1 MKEIGPPAA
10 LSGVEP
16 KDCPSFESLSRFLDG
31 ELDEAEAGMLAAHLE
46 GCDACLRSIGDAAA
60 LDPLLPLSLP
70 QSPATPC
77 PMSISAS
84 EQHYAHLAEC
94 ARCRARLRK
103 SVGGRLYRIGAWAA
117 AALLLVALGYGLLR
131 PTESLVIPGD
141 VDAQLSRPPERLPG
155 RVAVALGDVGLDS
168 SATPQVRRAVANGSL
183 ASGDRVTTKVG
194 QRVKLNLEGGGEV
207 LVNENTRLRLDR
219 AGVTL
224 EEGELLA
231 LAPRPLE
238 VETPSGTAAL
248 SSGELHVVSHPGLTS
263 VSLLSGGGEF
273 RGAEPAI
280 ALMPDQELRL
290 KGRAATKVRRDE
302 KRVEWADPI
311 RNVYYVDQFESAEL
325 SPFWRI
331 SEAASRTDADG
342 RPAMLLSALSRSKKR
357 SAFARTAGDF
367 PVDGGVSVEIDLKPS
382 PGAGHGRVL
391 ALLQSKEGS
400 VSWSLSPG
408 EESLE
413 VHPEGR
419 GRHARLWSA
428 RKGDADGR
436 WQRVK
441 LVVTPQDVA
450 LFREGE
456 LIARRPHG
464 LTGLD
469 RVSLLL
475 GSQALGRSRD
485 PFECQVGRVAVQRE
499 TLQ

>member
-1 MKEIGPPAA
+1 
-10 LSGVEP
+10 
-16 KDCPSFESLSRFLDG
+16 
-31 ELDEAEAGMLAAHLE
+31 
-46 GCDACLRSIGDAAA
+46 
-60 LDPLLPLSLP
+60 
-70 QSPATPC
+70 
-77 PMSISAS
+77 
-84 EQHYAHLAEC
+84 
-94 ARCRARLRK
+94 
-103 SVGGRLYRIGAWAA
+103 
-117 AALLLVALGYGLLR
+117 
-131 PTESLVIPGD
+131 
-141 VDAQLSRPPERLPG
+141 
-155 RVAVALGDVGLDS
+155 
-168 SATPQVRRAVANGSL
+168 
-183 ASGDRVTTKVG
+183 
-194 QRVKLNLEGGGEV
+194 
-207 LVNENTRLRLDR
+207 
-219 AGVTL
+219 
-224 EEGELLA
+224 
-231 LAPRPLE
+231 
-238 VETPSGTAAL
+238 
-248 SSGELHVVSHPGLTS
+248 
-263 VSLLSGGGEF
+263 
-273 RGAEPAI
+273 
-280 ALMPDQELRL
+280 
-290 KGRAATKVRRDE
+290 
-302 KRVEWADPI
+302 
-311 RNVYYVDQFESAEL
+311 VYYVDQFESAEL